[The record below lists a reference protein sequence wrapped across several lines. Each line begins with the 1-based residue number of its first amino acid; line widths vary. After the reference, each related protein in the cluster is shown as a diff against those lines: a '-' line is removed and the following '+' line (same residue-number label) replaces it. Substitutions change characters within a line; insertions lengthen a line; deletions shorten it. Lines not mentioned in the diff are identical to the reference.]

1 MEGAKKVFESK
12 GWSPIF
18 QYQLKDGTLSMKKL
32 LGTVDMSEF
41 GNSGSTKYGTLLH
54 RLFSFLLPLDHNICV
69 TFSNGST
76 KYGTL
81 MHRLFSRLLPFQ
93 ANASEVVQ
101 PLHLPL
107 RYLNSQ
113 FNWYHLPQTPAP
125 NEEKWPDLKQCI
137 ATLSYFV
144 QTLSHPLNWPQS
156 ITWTSDGPCP
166 VNLKITFQNTKF
178 SYGNIFTDQKEIHFK
193 KSSEILLKIDDL
205 AAFVILSR
213 PQFY

>member
-1 MEGAKKVFESK
+1 MLIPYIPIPIK
-12 GWSPIF
+12 GWHTFNEETSWNCGNVRVWKQWFNEIWNIIAPIVF
-18 QYQLKDGTLSMKKL
+18 IPFA
-32 LGTVDMSEF
+32 F
-41 GNSGSTKYGTLLH
+41 GSYHLCDVFKWFNEIWNINAQIVFT
-54 RLFSFLLPLDHNICV
+54 SFAFPGKCI
-69 TFSNGST
+69 
-76 KYGTL
+76 
-81 MHRLFSRLLPFQ
+81 RSRPT
-93 ANASEVVQ
+93 
-101 PLHLPL
+101 LPL

-193 KSSEILLKIDDL
+193 KSSEILFKIDDL

>member
-54 RLFSFLLPLDHNICV
+54 RLFSFLLPLDHSICV

-76 KYGTL
+76 NYGTL

-101 PLHLPL
+101 PLQPSLSDIWI
-107 RYLNSQ
+107 LNSIDIICHKHQ
-113 FNWYHLPQTPAP
+113 HPMKRNGQIWNNALQRFL
-125 NEEKWPDLKQCI
+125 
-137 ATLSYFV
+137 TLSKLCP
-144 QTLSHPLNWPQS
+144 TL
-156 ITWTSDGPCP
+156 
-166 VNLKITFQNTKF
+166 
-178 SYGNIFTDQKEIHFK
+178 
-193 KSSEILLKIDDL
+193 
-205 AAFVILSR
+205 
-213 PQFY
+213 

>member
-1 MEGAKKVFESK
+1 
-12 GWSPIF
+12 
-18 QYQLKDGTLSMKKL
+18 MKKL
-32 LGTVDMSEF
+32 LGTVEMSEF

-54 RLFSFLLPLDHNICV
+54 RLFSFLLPLDHIICV

-101 PLHLPL
+101 PSLSDIWI
-107 RYLNSQ
+107 LNSIDIICHKHQ
-113 FNWYHLPQTPAP
+113 HPMKRNGQIWNNALH
-125 NEEKWPDLKQCI
+125 
-137 ATLSYFV
+137 YFV

-193 KSSEILLKIDDL
+193 KSSQILFKIDNL